1 MEGAAVLRVVACA
14 FLIAASALLPIER
27 PAANA
32 ENWQHAGAGDTCVD
46 RDSFGHDA
54 QFAIMTVDNDCS
66 SDPKHEHALR
76 IEGDCSQKP
85 TSAGYTLY
93 AVDPRTGEKVETHAR
108 EGGNVITT
116 LCQTDWSMPH

>member
-1 MEGAAVLRVVACA
+1 MLRLVACLA
-14 FLIAASALLPIER
+14 LILDCFFVPIEA
-27 PAANA
+27 PFAHA

-46 RDSFGHDA
+46 RDSFGHDG

-76 IEGDCSQKP
+76 LEGDCSQKP

-116 LCQTDWSMPH
+116 LCALDWALQH